1 MENYIIRHST
11 ADDKAMIM
19 SMYEHSRA
27 IMRADGN
34 CNQWVNGYPSP
45 ELVDCDIRDGISYVV
60 VNKNH
65 LIGVF
70 AFIIGDDPTYTEIDG
85 QGWEDATK
93 PYGTIHRLA
102 CAPESHGV
110 GTACID
116 WCKRQIG
123 SLRIDTHKD
132 NRIMQHLVEKWGFKY
147 RGIIHIADGTPR
159 LAYQMLSTGE
169 LCDSLIEYLSNNI
182 IPQYDNFDSAHHR
195 DHADAVI
202 RNSMELA
209 KHYDVD
215 LNMIYTVAAYHDT
228 GLCIGREKHHIKS
241 GEILREDKELLRWFS
256 KNQLKT
262 MSEAVEDHRA
272 SLSGEPRSI
281 YGKIV
286 AEADRDINPLKII
299 RRTVQYGIDNY
310 PELDKEEHWL
320 RAVEHLKDKYGE
332 GGYLKTILPESNNTV
347 NLKELRKII
356 ADPEELRKIFDDF
369 YSEEKS

>member
-1 MENYIIRHST
+1 
-11 ADDKAMIM
+11 
-19 SMYEHSRA
+19 
-27 IMRADGN
+27 
-34 CNQWVNGYPSP
+34 
-45 ELVDCDIRDGISYVV
+45 
-60 VNKNH
+60 
-65 LIGVF
+65 
-70 AFIIGDDPTYTEIDG
+70 
-85 QGWEDATK
+85 
-93 PYGTIHRLA
+93 
-102 CAPESHGV
+102 
-110 GTACID
+110 
-116 WCKRQIG
+116 
-123 SLRIDTHKD
+123 
-132 NRIMQHLVEKWGFKY
+132 
-147 RGIIHIADGTPR
+147 
-159 LAYQMLSTGE
+159 MLSTGE

>member
-1 MENYIIRHST
+1 MENYIIRPST
-11 ADDKAMIM
+11 AGDKALIM

-34 CNQWVNGYPSP
+34 SNQWVNGYPLP
-45 ELVDCDIRDGISYVV
+45 ELIDCDIKNGISYVV
-60 VNKNH
+60 VNNNH
-65 LIGVF
+65 LVGVF
-70 AFIIGDDPTYTEIDG
+70 AFIIGDDPTYTKIEG
-85 QGWEDATK
+85 EGWEDASK

-116 WCKRQIG
+116 WCRQQTG

-132 NRIMQHLVEKWGFKY
+132 NRIMQHLVSKWGFKY

-159 LAYQMLSTGE
+159 LAYQMLSTGK
-169 LCDSLIEYLSNNI
+169 LCTGLLDYLNSNI
-182 IPQYDNFDSAHHR
+182 LPQYENFDSAHRR

-202 RNSMELA
+202 RNSIELA

-215 LNMIYTVAAYHDT
+215 LNMVYTVAAYHDT
-228 GLCIGREKHHIKS
+228 GLCNGRETHHIKS

-256 KNQLKT
+256 QNQLKT
-262 MSEAVEDHRA
+262 MGEAVEDHRA

-286 AEADRDINPLKII
+286 AEADRDIDPLKII
-299 RRTVQYGIDNY
+299 RRTVQYGIDNH
-310 PELDKEEHWL
+310 PELDKEAHWL
-320 RAVEHLKDKYGE
+320 RAVEHLKEKYGE
-332 GGYLKTILPESNNTV
+332 GGYLKTILPESNNTA
-347 NLKELRKII
+347 NLKELRKLI
-356 ADPEELRKIFDDF
+356 ADTAELRKTFDKLF
-369 YSEEKS
+369 SEEIS